1 MSILS
6 EERYE
11 KTGKKYPV
19 RLILKVVGCSSG
31 NWYQAKSDANEKA
44 KRGRKAILSDE
55 ELLSEI
61 MIVIGESLF
70 NGEGYRKIWHR
81 LLRKGKKAD
90 KERVNRIMRENGLL
104 SPYRHDPATVRKRT
118 HDGVIVTKA
127 PNILWATDGKKFYVD
142 ELGWCWFFGVIDH
155 FNDQLLSWHIC
166 KKGDRYAA
174 MEPVRDA
181 IRKVFGNVDK
191 GVCKGLELKLR
202 SDHGTQYDSN
212 DFKREMEFLG
222 LDMSKSFVRS
232 PESNGCIERF
242 NRTLEE
248 EVFCL
253 NHFRTLDEARVA
265 IAEFI
270 DNYNKDWLIG
280 RLGYKSPLEYM
291 SEFEQNKVALATA

>member
-55 ELLSEI
+55 ELLIEI
-61 MIVIGESLF
+61 KIVIGESLF
-70 NGEGYRKIWHR
+70 KGEGYRKIWHR

-104 SPYRHDPATVRKRT
+104 SPYRHDAATVRK
-118 HDGVIVTKA
+118 
-127 PNILWATDGKKFYVD
+127 
-142 ELGWCWFFGVIDH
+142 
-155 FNDQLLSWHIC
+155 
-166 KKGDRYAA
+166 RYAA

-191 GVCKGLELKLR
+191 GVCNGLELKLR

-248 EVFCL
+248 EGFCL

>member
-1 MSILS
+1 MAILS

-31 NWYQAKSDANEKA
+31 NWYQAK
-44 KRGRKAILSDE
+44 
-55 ELLSEI
+55 
-61 MIVIGESLF
+61 
-70 NGEGYRKIWHR
+70 
-81 LLRKGKKAD
+81 
-90 KERVNRIMRENGLL
+90 
-104 SPYRHDPATVRKRT
+104 
-118 HDGVIVTKA
+118 A
-127 PNILWATDGKKFYVD
+127 PKVLWATDGKKFHVD

-174 MEPVRDA
+174 MEPVREA
-181 IRKVFGNVDK
+181 VRKTYGNVDK
-191 GVCKGLELKLR
+191 DVCKGLELKLR

-212 DFKREMEFLG
+212 DFKREMEYLG

-242 NRTLEE
+242 NRTL
-248 EVFCL
+248 
-253 NHFRTLDEARVA
+253 DEARAA
-265 IAEFI
+265 IAKFI
-270 DNYNKDWLIG
+270 DDYNKGWLIG

-291 SEFEQNKVALATA
+291 TEYEQNKVALATA